1 MASCFL
7 AAVCWTPTS
16 DAAVCVDLLL
26 LWVDSA
32 SQVQRKEEQRRNRED
47 RGKAIG
53 EIGDFG

>member
-1 MASCFL
+1 
-7 AAVCWTPTS
+7 
-16 DAAVCVDLLL
+16 VCVDLLL

-32 SQVQRKEEQRRNRED
+32 SQVQRKEEQIRNREA